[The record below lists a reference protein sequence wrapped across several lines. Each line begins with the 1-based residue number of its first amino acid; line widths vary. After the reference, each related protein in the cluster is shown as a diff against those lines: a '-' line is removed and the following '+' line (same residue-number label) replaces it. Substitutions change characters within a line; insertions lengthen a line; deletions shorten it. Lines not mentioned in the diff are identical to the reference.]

1 MDLVMAFAQ
10 VVSLSGQWKFR
21 IGDDPHYSAV
31 EWDDSKWKNMYAPTA
46 WEEEGYNGYD
56 GFAWYRKKF
65 DGHELDRSESYIL
78 NLGFID
84 DCDEIY
90 LNGRL
95 IGFSGSMPPNFK
107 TAYNSERKY
116 AIPQEAINFQGVNT
130 IAIRVFDVTQ
140 GGGIIDGRIG
150 IYEAERN
157 HLLLNLQGVWSFTK
171 EDQHA
176 ATGDWKKINVPG
188 PWEHQGYYKYD
199 GFARYKRTFT
209 LPKDFTNEPLILLLG
224 KIDDFDKT
232 YLNGQVIGSTN
243 DHREYGDSESFSKL
257 RAYPIPEKILKRNA
271 VNTIEVI
278 VEDMGN
284 IGGIYEGPIGITT
297 SNFYRKYFKE

>member
-1 MDLVMAFAQ
+1 MNSVIAFAQ
-10 VVSLSGQWKFR
+10 VVALSGQWKFR

-31 EWDDSKWKNMYAPTA
+31 GWDDSKWKNIYAPSA

-65 DGHELDRSESYIL
+65 DGHQLNNSDSYIL

-84 DCDEIY
+84 DCDEVY

-116 AIPQEAINFQGVNT
+116 SIPQEAINFQGMNT
-130 IAIRVFDVTQ
+130 IAIRVFDVVQ
-140 GGGIIDGRIG
+140 GGGIIEGRIG
-150 IYEAERN
+150 IYETPKS
-157 HLLLNLQGVWSFTK
+157 HLLIDLQGVWYFTK
-171 EDQHA
+171 EDEHP
-176 ATGDWKKINVPG
+176 ATVDWKKINVPG
-188 PWEHQGYYKYD
+188 QWEHQGYYRYD
-199 GFARYKRTFT
+199 GFARYKRNFT

-224 KIDDFDKT
+224 RIDDFDKT

-257 RAYPIPEKILKRNA
+257 RAYPIPEKFLKRNA
-271 VNTIEVI
+271 VNTIEVM

-297 SNFYRKYFKE
+297 SNFYKKYFKE